1 MRLHTSG
8 AVDASKVLS
17 LALLFL
23 SLLILWFYFLML
35 FLGPE
40 TFEIALSMRG
50 KPLYVGRISF
60 YFLSVIPAEIKIPR
74 IDSRPVFS
82 VLLLIFGLL
91 LITLPFQGRDPISA
105 ARGGSALDNAL
116 IGTLVLSGGT
126 FAFMIALSF
135 LLEMGGVEIGGLTY
149 EDKALEYIEVTYAS
163 LREEIGFRLTFVGF
177 FALLSYSLV
186 SRRIPSP
193 KEVLIGLFRPTS
205 LPIEGNLRKTYL
217 LSLWGFV
224 LFSSIL
230 FGFAHLFSPTG
241 WGVGKAI
248 TASLAGVLLG
258 YLYVRYGLFSSI
270 ISHWSFNYVSETLTI
285 SASVS
290 SWSIALFKVI
300 VVIYYL
306 SLVLSLALILV
317 RFKRKL
323 LEEG

>member
-1 MRLHTSG
+1 MRLHTRG

-60 YFLSVIPAEIKIPR
+60 YFLSVIPAEIKIPL

-82 VLLLIFGLL
+82 ALLFIFGLF
-91 LITLPFQGRDPISA
+91 LISLPFQGGDPISV
-105 ARGGSALDNAL
+105 AREGKALDNAL
-116 IGTLVLSGGT
+116 IGTLILSGGT
-126 FAFMIALSF
+126 FAFVVALSL
-135 LLEMGGVEIGGLTY
+135 LLEMGGVKIGGLTY

-177 FALLSYSLV
+177 FALLSYSLI
-186 SRRIPSP
+186 SRRLLSP
-193 KEVLIGLFRPTS
+193 KEVLIGLFRPMS
-205 LPIEGNLRKTYL
+205 LPIEGSLKRTYL
-217 LSLWGFV
+217 PSLWGFV

-230 FGFAHLFSPTG
+230 FGFAHLFSPTS
-241 WGVGKAI
+241 WGIGKAI
-248 TASLAGVLLG
+248 TASLAGALLG

-270 ISHWSFNYVSETLTI
+270 ISHWSFNYVSETLSI
-285 SASVS
+285 SASVFD
-290 SWSIALFKVI
+290 WPITLFKVL

-306 SLVLSLALILV
+306 SLVLFLASTLV
-317 RFKRKL
+317 RLRKDL
-323 LEEG
+323 WG